1 MKKKIIAT
9 LILVLAI
16 VGIFYIMDRMKYT
29 SFKEV
34 ILNTVNKDDVITID
48 IERHSDNA
56 KISIEDKGVVDK
68 LLKEFSSMELKKT
81 NDSMPKIGDYA
92 VRIFINGTGTRGMQ
106 FIKGSNYIWIH
117 NDKKAEVY
125 NIINE
130 TDPLKIIEGE
140 NFDWKY
146 PRQ

>member
-1 MKKKIIAT
+1 
-9 LILVLAI
+9 
-16 VGIFYIMDRMKYT
+16 MDRMKYT

-34 ILNTVNKDDVITID
+34 ILNTVNKDDVVTID

-56 KISIEDKGVVDK
+56 KISIEDQAIVEK

-92 VRIFINGTGTRGMQ
+92 VRIFVNGTGTRGMQ
-106 FIKGSNYIWIH
+106 FIKDSNYIWIH
-117 NDKKAEVY
+117 NDKKGEVY
-125 NIINE
+125 NIVNE
-130 TDPLKIIEGE
+130 ISPLKIIEGE

-146 PRQ
+146 PQ